1 MLNNHCLS
9 MSFSDGKVWCPRLQ
23 EFLWRHGS
31 KYSGREL
38 PKGLERIRF
47 VASMWL
53 MVSPMKG
60 QEWVYL
66 SRPFVALEEAEK
78 KAERLC
84 LWDRL
89 SVNTSSGRM
98 KDKRRFGK
106 KTMSSHELLE
116 WKQFWEIQKTLIEEK
131 R

>member
-23 EFLWRHGS
+23 DFLWRHGS
-31 KYSGREL
+31 KYAGREL
-38 PKGLERIRF
+38 PKNLEQVRF
-47 VASMWL
+47 VASMFL
-53 MVSPMKG
+53 MISPMKG

-66 SRPFVALEEAEK
+66 GRPFVALEEVKK

-84 LWDRL
+84 VWDKLGIKMPSEAIR
-89 SVNTSSGRM
+89 NQRKFGR
-98 KDKRRFGK
+98 KI
-106 KTMSSHELLE
+106 MSSHELLE